1 MRRSAGT
8 SGRRTIPACGTFPA
22 YTSSPKSLSAA
33 NDIPPHTAAGGQSI
47 HACLRGC
54 FRFGGRAGRGEF
66 WWWVLTNLLVGF
78 LGALSGPL
86 YVVLVLGLFIPGPAV
101 TSRRL
106 HDRGWS
112 GWWQVLP
119 YGLAAASFVPPMV
132 EGPYG
137 AMVLLMVG
145 GVASSVWIVVMMAL
159 PGDTEPN
166 AYGDPWPPASGA

>member
-1 MRRSAGT
+1 M
-8 SGRRTIPACGTFPA
+8 
-22 YTSSPKSLSAA
+22 
-33 NDIPPHTAAGGQSI
+33 
-47 HACLRGC
+47 
-54 FRFGGRAGRGEF
+54 
-66 WWWVLTNLLVGF
+66 LTNLLVGF

-86 YVVLVLGLFIPGPAV
+86 YVVLVLGLFIPGLAV

-106 HDRGWS
+106 HDRGWN

-119 YGLAAASFVPPMV
+119 YGLAEASFVPPMV

-145 GVASSVWIVVMMAL
+145 GVASFVWIVVMMAL

-166 AYGDPWPPASGA
+166 AYGDPWRPASGA